1 MCFFSFCTFV
11 PSPITF
17 VVSLCLYIC
26 VSKELF
32 IFLVGTLCAE
42 AFSFRYFAFVY
53 SLPVSSFSVCLLSL
67 CFDKPFFPLSHIFSL
82 LTISV
87 FNCFCFLSFF
97 FFFFFVLIVLVFFLF
112 FSLSSYSSLF
122 LLHLLSFFSLSS
134 FVSSLWNS
142 FPLYLVLWLLL
153 TDRPTERRL
162 DQIFLSKNVMRET
175 SNK

>member
-1 MCFFSFCTFV
+1 LFSPWFRVCFFSFCTFV

-112 FSLSSYSSLF
+112 FSLSSSPSLF
-122 LLHLLSFFSLSS
+122 LLSFFLC
-134 FVSSLWNS
+134 FVSVEFLPSL
-142 FPLYLVLWLLL
+142 PCLVAI
-153 TDRPTERRL
+153 TYRPTNRTKVGPNL
-162 DQIFLSKNVMRET
+162 FV
-175 SNK
+175 